1 MDGDEVTF
9 EYTWFAG
16 ETEASMTQRGSG
28 DSYEVDED
36 DNFIY
41 CEIIPNDGTVSGDPY
56 TSSTVGKSDSSPTFV
71 QPAELTLSGSGQ
83 SAVLTCSG
91 NASDIDGD
99 DITYTFEF
107 HSSLYGDVF
116 YSIVQTTSI
125 SHTVSLNDAG
135 YMISEDFTDIFYEY
149 GDYITCIVTAN
160 AGASFASSE
169 DFDALY
175 PDCSD
180 ASMLSTP
187 ELGLG
192 TAMIEEDVSLNAETS
207 SLYEFPETIDTPT
220 LISLFQEGD
229 SPITTQ
235 LLDDNCLV
243 FSTQVLPET
252 TGTGQSNDSIYH
264 IDETNFISYIR
275 FINDEQSPVSFELE
289 QSECPTYSSASPYEM
304 TYIGDIGMGY
314 FPCAPVEQDL
324 WVDMLAENPTNL
336 PTTLNIR
343 VRDTA
348 LHFEIFGDNE
358 NAAFTVQKWNSVTV

>member
-1 MDGDEVTF
+1 MMVVLLEKPYLQTPEKTNSLPSVDNIIIRNDTNEDVSIGGLFYTGDMLTCSGSDFDLDGDEVTF

-56 TSSTVGKSDSSPTFV
+56 TSSTVEKSDSSPTFV

-135 YMISEDFTDIFYEY
+135 YMILKILLIYFMNMVIILLYCHCECW
-149 GDYITCIVTAN
+149 CIIC
-160 AGASFASSE
+160 F
-169 DFDALY
+169 F
-175 PDCSD
+175 
-180 ASMLSTP
+180 
-187 ELGLG
+187 
-192 TAMIEEDVSLNAETS
+192 
-207 SLYEFPETIDTPT
+207 
-220 LISLFQEGD
+220 
-229 SPITTQ
+229 
-235 LLDDNCLV
+235 
-243 FSTQVLPET
+243 
-252 TGTGQSNDSIYH
+252 
-264 IDETNFISYIR
+264 
-275 FINDEQSPVSFELE
+275 
-289 QSECPTYSSASPYEM
+289 
-304 TYIGDIGMGY
+304 
-314 FPCAPVEQDL
+314 
-324 WVDMLAENPTNL
+324 
-336 PTTLNIR
+336 
-343 VRDTA
+343 
-348 LHFEIFGDNE
+348 
-358 NAAFTVQKWNSVTV
+358 